1 MAKEWANNDKYHPSN
16 GVLEPRMQMPRA
28 KAIVRIVPTWGDR
41 KVVGGAASRAPPIR
55 PVYSTGQT
63 GAGLADIGLVSVL
76 VRMLGLV
83 MMAVVLVVGQGE
95 FAGG

>member
-1 MAKEWANNDKYHPSN
+1 
-16 GVLEPRMQMPRA
+16 
-28 KAIVRIVPTWGDR
+28 
-41 KVVGGAASRAPPIR
+41 
-55 PVYSTGQT
+55 VYSTDQT
-63 GAGLADIGLVSVL
+63 GAGLVGIGLVSVL